1 MNFFTVFGI
10 ISFSALVGTLVS
22 LLCLWLINKLIN
34 KSKHTD
40 KLEVIER
47 SNIIQYD
54 EMGYPLRLV
63 IVRNYKNE
71 TDQMWLDTDE
81 QEGDVEL
88 KWENHNGDFE

>member
-10 ISFSALVGTLVS
+10 ISFSTLIGTIIGLF
-22 LLCLWLINKLIN
+22 CIWLIT
-34 KSKHTD
+34 KSKYTD

-71 TDQMWLDTDE
+71 TDQMWLDTSKQDD
-81 QEGDVEL
+81 DVEL
-88 KWENHNGDFE
+88 KWKNHNGGFEQ